1 MIDHQPAVFCFDR
14 LCTSPDLQKVPHL
27 TGARPHDDG
36 VVPFGGWE
44 FKFIHKG
51 NPNAGLYP
59 VVDHILASNLFREE
73 DSILIPDILKGQS
86 HTLPAVEFPVE
97 KSVYMDGG
105 GSNLGGHTIISLSLI
120 HI

>member
-1 MIDHQPAVFCFDR
+1 MMMVWS
-14 LCTSPDLQKVPHL
+14 LW
-27 TGARPHDDG
+27 
-36 VVPFGGWE
+36 GWE

-86 HTLPAVEFPVE
+86 HTLPAVEFPVRKASTWME
-97 KSVYMDGG
+97 AAAIWAVTPS
-105 GSNLGGHTIISLSLI
+105 
-120 HI
+120 